1 MLKVLERSGIQVSY
15 VNVRKA
21 TYIKANI
28 RLNGKKLKAIAIKSG
43 TRLAGAVK
51 QQRGQKNIN
60 WKGRS
65 QNITICR

>member
-28 RLNGKKLKAIAIKSG
+28 RLNGKKLKAIPIKSG

-51 QQRGQKNIN
+51 QQKEVKR
-60 WKGRS
+60 
-65 QNITICR
+65 T